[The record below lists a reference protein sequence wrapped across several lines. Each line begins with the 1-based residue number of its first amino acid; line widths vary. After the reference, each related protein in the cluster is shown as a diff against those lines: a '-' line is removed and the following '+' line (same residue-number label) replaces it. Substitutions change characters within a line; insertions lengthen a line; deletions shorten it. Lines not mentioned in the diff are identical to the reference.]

1 MKEKRVCLQVFGR
14 VQGVFF
20 RAFTL
25 QEARIRGLRGY
36 VINYPDGSVYM
47 EAEGNENSLGEFIE
61 RVKNGPPAA
70 RVRDIKIDWC
80 EPDGYADFQIR
91 Y

>member
-1 MKEKRVCLQVFGR
+1 MKDKKVCIRVFGR

-25 QEARIRGLRGY
+25 QEARARGLRGY
-36 VINYPDGSVYM
+36 VTNCPDGSVYM
-47 EAEGNENSLGEFIE
+47 EAEGDEDNLRELIE

-80 EPDGYADFQIR
+80 EPVGYADFQIR